1 MARPRPCAP
10 SSLHSVADPER
21 TVAET
26 GSRVMRKLGIS
37 LIIAITAIVTAILT
51 SLFWIALYSASAD
64 VPGKL
69 DEAPSEN
76 EIAAVFECNRAA
88 VAVTPSGLAV
98 PVAGIRPERLS
109 DTFAA
114 SRAGGARIHN
124 AIDIMAPRGTPVV
137 AAADGIVER
146 LHFSQGGGGITIYV
160 RSPDRA
166 WTYYYA
172 HLDAYAPGL
181 REGQQVRRGDPI
193 GLVGSTGNAAA
204 AGPHLHFAINR
215 MSPADRWWQGT
226 PVNPYPLL
234 AGRTASR

>member
-1 MARPRPCAP
+1 
-10 SSLHSVADPER
+10 
-21 TVAET
+21 
-26 GSRVMRKLGIS
+26 MRKLGIS
-37 LIIAITAIVTAILT
+37 FAVVITALVTGVLT
-51 SLFWIALYSASAD
+51 SLFWIALYSVPAD
-64 VPGKL
+64 VPAAKP
-69 DEAPSEN
+69 DEAPSEA
-76 EIAAVFECNRAA
+76 EIAAVFERNRAA

-98 PVAGIRPERLS
+98 PVAGIRPERLT
-109 DTFAA
+109 DTFSAA
-114 SRAGGARIHN
+114 RSGGRVHN

-137 AAADGIVER
+137 AATDGVVER

-181 REGQQVRRGDPI
+181 HEGQRVRRGDPI

-204 AGPHLHFAINR
+204 AGPHLHFAVNR
-215 MSPADRWWQGT
+215 MGPTDRWWQGT

-234 AGRTASR
+234 AGRLASR

>member
-1 MARPRPCAP
+1 MLLRLRLGACHERAA
-10 SSLHSVADPER
+10 LAD
-21 TVAET
+21 
-26 GSRVMRKLGIS
+26 GIEV
-37 LIIAITAIVTAILT
+37 LVE
-51 SLFWIALYSASAD
+51 
-64 VPGKL
+64 
-69 DEAPSEN
+69 EAPSET
-76 EIAAVFECNRAA
+76 EIAAVLERNRAQ

-98 PVAGIRPERLS
+98 PVAGMRPERLT
-109 DTFAA
+109 DTFSA
-114 SRAGGARIHN
+114 SRAGGRRVHN

-146 LHFSQGGGGITIYV
+146 LHFSQGGGGITVYV

-181 REGQQVRRGDPI
+181 QEGQQVRRGQAI

-215 MSPADRWWQGT
+215 MGPSDRWWQGT

-234 AGRTASR
+234 AGRLASR